1 MLHQDKI
8 WLVICFLIIG
18 LAWAWV
24 SRKRSS
30 EVDRPPVVEGKTN
43 QPVSPKTPS
52 DATPP
57 SKPQPP
63 KSPSTQA
70 EEKPRP
76 KLGNSAT
83 KGTTQR
89 DSRETELSRQEEVE
103 RRREARA
110 EEDARKKEE
119 AGKGLQVAIDRMKV
133 EEKER
138 RAREEREA
146 TQGQVKLEFA
156 RYIAQPVPPDIQ
168 RSMRAFLSGQFIGA
182 DRSPLAYV
190 GYRVGKT
197 NGLPARE
204 RERRMLVCFRV
215 DIPSQIKNEYGSWG
229 GPGSLERLNGMYRH
243 LKMLAAQRRGRP
255 GFEVAVSEW
264 ERDAAWLKSELRA
277 LAEKFSKYG
286 VTY

>member
-8 WLVICFLIIG
+8 WLVICFLLIG

-30 EVDRPPVVEGKTN
+30 KEDRPPVVEGKTN
-43 QPVSPKTPS
+43 QPVGPKTPS

-70 EEKPRP
+70 DEKPRP
-76 KLGNSAT
+76 KPGNSAT
-83 KGTTQR
+83 KGMTQK

-103 RRREARA
+103 SRREARA
-110 EEDARKKEE
+110 EEERRKKEE
-119 AGKGLQVAIDRMKV
+119 AKKDLQDALDRMKA
-133 EEKER
+133 EDEER
-138 RAREEREA
+138 RAREEREG

-182 DRSPLAYV
+182 DKSPLAYV

-197 NGLPARE
+197 NGLSARE
-204 RERRMLVCFRV
+204 RERRMVVCFRV
-215 DIPSQIKNEYGSWG
+215 DIPREIRGEYASWG
-229 GPGSLERLNGMYRH
+229 GPGSLNRLNGMCQH
-243 LKMLAAQRRGRP
+243 LQMLAAQRRGRP

-264 ERDAAWLKSELRA
+264 ERDAAWLKSELRT

-286 VTY
+286 GTY